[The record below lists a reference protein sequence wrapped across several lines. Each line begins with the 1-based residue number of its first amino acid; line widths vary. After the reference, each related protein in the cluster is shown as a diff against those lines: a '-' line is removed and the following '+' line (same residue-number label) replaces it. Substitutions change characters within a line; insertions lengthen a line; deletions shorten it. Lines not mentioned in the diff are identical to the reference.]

1 MQRQAKPVP
10 LLPASVVLATVVDR
24 ICFKAL
30 QLFGGVQRGLLPFA
44 CQSLK
49 QLQQS
54 FHASIVRHHSRGSPG
69 YGDRAL
75 TFFGGLWVWASN
87 HNDGCRRVGVAAMDR
102 DCIRLL
108 FIDTTG
114 FIIA

>member
-1 MQRQAKPVP
+1 M
-10 LLPASVVLATVVDR
+10 LAAVVDR

-54 FHASIVRHHSRGSPG
+54 FHASIVRHHNLGSPG

-75 TFFGGLWVWASN
+75 TFLGGVWVWASN
-87 HNDGCRRVGVAAMDR
+87 HNDGCRRGVAAAIDR

-108 FIDTTG
+108 IH
-114 FIIA
+114 